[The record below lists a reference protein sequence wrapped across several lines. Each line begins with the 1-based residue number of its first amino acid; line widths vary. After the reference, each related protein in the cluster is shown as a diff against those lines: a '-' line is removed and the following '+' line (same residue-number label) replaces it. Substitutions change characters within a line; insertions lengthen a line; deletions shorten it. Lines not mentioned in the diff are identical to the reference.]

1 MAIQMST
8 ALRNA
13 RLDAIETTVGVSA
26 KVRIYSG
33 SAPANCAAAAT
44 GTLLAEWTLAS
55 DWAAAASAGSK
66 SFSGTPLS
74 TTGLAAGTAGYYRLL
89 DNAGTT
95 AHMQGTVGTSGTDM
109 IIDNTS
115 IAVSQTVNITGWT
128 FTEPG
133 A

>member
-13 RLDAIETTVGVSA
+13 RLDQIETTIGTAA

-44 GTLLAEWTLAS
+44 GTLLVEWTLAS
-55 DWAAAASAGSK
+55 DWAAAAASGSK
-66 SFSGTPLS
+66 SFSGTPVG
-74 TTGLAAGTAGYYRLL
+74 TTGLAAGTAGYYRIV

-95 AHMQGTVGTSGTDM
+95 THMQGTVGTSGTDM
-109 IIDNTS
+109 IVDNTS
-115 IAVSQTVNITGWT
+115 IAVGQTVNITGWT

>member
-13 RLDAIETTVGVSA
+13 RLDAIETTAGTSA

-55 DWAAAASAGSK
+55 DWAAAASAGAK
-66 SFSGTPLS
+66 SLSGTPLS
-74 TTGLAAGTAGYYRLL
+74 TTGLAAGTAGYYRLV

-115 IAVSQTVNITGWT
+115 IAVSQTVNITAWT
-128 FTEPG
+128 FNEPG

>member
-13 RLDAIETTVGVSA
+13 RLDAIETTIGVSA

-33 SAPANCAAAAT
+33 AAPANCAAAAS

-55 DWAAAASAGSK
+55 DWAAAASAGAK
-66 SFSGTPLS
+66 SLSGTPLG
-74 TTGLAAGTAGYYRLL
+74 TTGLAAGTAGHYRLV

-95 AHMQGTVGTSGTDM
+95 CHMQGTVGTSGTDM

-115 IAVSQTVNITGWT
+115 IAVSQTVNITAWT
-128 FTEPG
+128 FNEPG